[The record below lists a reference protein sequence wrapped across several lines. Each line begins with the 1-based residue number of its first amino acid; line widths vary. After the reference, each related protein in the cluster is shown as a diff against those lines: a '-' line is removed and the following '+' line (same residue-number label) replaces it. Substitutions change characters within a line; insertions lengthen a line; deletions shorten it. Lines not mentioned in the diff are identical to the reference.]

1 MIITRDLL
9 WLLGEIATV
18 AHIGIALA
26 VTVHVL
32 LYKRNV
38 GAAISWMGI
47 AWLSPFIG
55 GALYFALGINR
66 VRRRALRLRPRRSRL
81 APGGVA
87 PTEADPLSPL
97 EYAIGRLTGL
107 PAERGNDAQMLRSGD
122 EAYPLMV
129 AAIDAARQSV
139 GLASYIFRDDTHGQR
154 FSEALIRAQRRGV
167 AVRVLIDGVGSG
179 WFWSGTYMRLKR
191 AGVPV
196 KRFLHSYFP
205 WRTPFLNLRNHRK
218 ILVIDGSVAFVGG
231 LNIGDENVEA
241 GNPQHPVRDTH
252 FRFEGPVVAQLVESF
267 ADDWLFQ
274 TEERLQSKIWFPPIR
289 PTGTIRARAVS
300 SGPDEELE
308 QIEFV
313 ALHAISCARRSIR
326 IVTPYFLPPE
336 VLTMALGLAAMRG
349 VAVDIVLPENSN
361 HRILDWARRVP
372 MRPLLETGCRIW
384 LRAAPFDH
392 SKLMTI
398 DDSWSLIGS
407 ANWDTRSFRLNFEL
421 TVEVYGQEFARRI
434 AEVSRGGRL
443 LTPEELDADSLPVRL
458 RNSAARLLQPYL

>member
-1 MIITRDLL
+1 M
-9 WLLGEIATV
+9 LG
-18 AHIGIALA
+18 
-26 VTVHVL
+26 
-32 LYKRNV
+32 
-38 GAAISWMGI
+38 
-47 AWLSPFIG
+47 
-55 GALYFALGINR
+55 
-66 VRRRALRLRPRRSRL
+66 
-81 APGGVA
+81 
-87 PTEADPLSPL
+87 
-97 EYAIGRLTGL
+97 
-107 PAERGNDAQMLRSGD
+107 
-122 EAYPLMV
+122 
-129 AAIDAARQSV
+129 AIDAARKSI
-139 GLASYIFRDDTHGQR
+139 GLASYIFRDDTHGQQ
-154 FSEALIRAQRRGV
+154 FSEALIRALKRGV
-167 AVRVLIDGVGSG
+167 EVRVLIDGVGSG
-179 WFWSGTYMRLKR
+179 WFWSGTYVRLKR

-218 ILVIDGSVAFVGG
+218 ILVVDGRLAFVGG

-252 FRFEGPVVAQLVESF
+252 FRIEGPVVAQLVEAF

-274 TEERLQSKIWFPPIR
+274 TGERLLSEIWFPPIE
-289 PTGTIRARAVS
+289 PAGTIPARAVS

-326 IVTPYFLPPE
+326 VVTPYFLPPE

-349 VAVDIVLPENSN
+349 VTVDIVVPENSN

-372 MRPLLETGCRIW
+372 MRPLLEAGCRIW
-384 LRAAPFDH
+384 LRPAPFDH

-421 TVEVYGQEFARRI
+421 NVEIIDADLAAHLDRFMRGKMEARL
-434 AEVSRGGRL
+434 SREDLAARGLPLRLRDAGVRL
-443 LTPEELDADSLPVRL
+443 LL
-458 RNSAARLLQPYL
+458 PYL